1 MSTTGPRGQVLRDE
15 SGMRLEFVRTYD
27 DPAADVW
34 SALTD
39 PARLERWFGT
49 WSGDPA
55 TGTVQVRSLE
65 EPEGS
70 EGQPATI
77 LECVPPHRL
86 VVELPSPD
94 GVWHLS
100 VALTEDGGATT
111 LVFTHRLAEPYAASS
126 IGPGWHYYLDR
137 LDAVLAE
144 RPVPDAWDDYY
155 PVLAADYA
163 LPAG

>member
-1 MSTTGPRGQVLRDE
+1 MSITSPRGQVVRDNN
-15 SGMRLEFVRTYD
+15 GVRLEFVRTYE

-39 PARLERWFGT
+39 PERMARWFGT

-77 LECVPPHRL
+77 LECTPPHRL
-86 VVELPSPD
+86 VVELPGPD

-100 VALTEDGGATT
+100 VALTESGGVTT
-111 LVFTHRLAEPYAASS
+111 LVFTHRLAEPYDATS

-137 LDAVLAE
+137 LDAVLADAA
-144 RPVPDAWDDYY
+144 VPEVWDDYY
-155 PVLAADYA
+155 PSLRDAYA
-163 LPAG
+163 LPR